1 MNAPDTRGYDGADR
15 EGHVLDRLQRK
26 ILRRSKHLGEHI
38 DGLEV
43 RQWAMRRKLN
53 CVGGK
58 DTEILEGLF
67 SAISKP
73 IFASKFSFCS
83 KAVLVK
89 R

>member
-1 MNAPDTRGYDGADR
+1 M
-15 EGHVLDRLQRK
+15 LDWLQRK

-43 RQWAMRRKLN
+43 RQWAMKRKLN
-53 CVGGK
+53 CMGGK

-73 IFASKFSFCS
+73 ICATKRAPEPAALAAGLKFEL
-83 KAVLVK
+83 KADES
-89 R
+89 

>member
-43 RQWAMRRKLN
+43 RRWDMNWKLA
-53 CVGGK
+53 CFGGK
-58 DTEILEGLF
+58 E
-67 SAISKP
+67 S
-73 IFASKFSFCS
+73 
-83 KAVLVK
+83 
-89 R
+89 